1 MLERPNVRSS
11 SSRRRRLAARPVGP
25 AFCSAAFTGG
35 QVPVER
41 PPAARSLQRPASDG
55 PPQLPRWPSGTAGY
69 PTPFACSSLFST
81 VARDEPVEHLNSLP
95 VAALAG
101 IQIRYTGQRLS
112 QRDADVFLHLLAR
125 ANAVPLGQP
134 VPFTARSLLLDLGW
148 DTNSRGYVRLRDS
161 VLKLKASAV
170 QCEWTAGRDKRLAFA
185 GSLIAAFAWKDE
197 AIGRTLREWTIRF
210 DPHLIRIF
218 DESSYSL
225 VHLRARRLLRN
236 HELAKWLYAYLTVQP
251 DGACALRARKVREL
265 SGSKAKTLFGFR
277 RTLRQ
282 ALDVLVEQQL
292 IEDYAI
298 DSNRDLVSFGA
309 LLPTGDG
316 PRPVRPVPPAAA
328 ARDGARLRLH
338 ITRSVAQLKPV
349 Q

>member
-1 MLERPNVRSS
+1 M
-11 SSRRRRLAARPVGP
+11 
-25 AFCSAAFTGG
+25 
-35 QVPVER
+35 
-41 PPAARSLQRPASDG
+41 
-55 PPQLPRWPSGTAGY
+55 
-69 PTPFACSSLFST
+69 
-81 VARDEPVEHLNSLP
+81 ARDEPVEHLNSLP